1 MSILNLARP
10 PKQNVLRTFSIAV
23 IGGGASAVAFVKS
36 FVGRVS
42 SQGMRNIKLT
52 IFEKEKAV
60 GPGFP
65 YREDFDCLRLNSPP
79 EVMSVC
85 ATNSKHFEEWLYG
98 KNEYRRLYTE
108 SQFLPRWVFGDY
120 LTETL
125 YTSIVQAKNYIQCEI
140 LFKKIEDLNKQDN
153 NQYEVITE
161 DGQSFLFDF
170 VVLAIGAV
178 KPDDHYQLIGHPG
191 YIHDAYPAQEAL
203 ASIGKTETVGIIGTG
218 LAAVDMVLA
227 LRYRGHEG
235 QISMI
240 SRNGRLPSVVDKRQV
255 YETLFFTAK
264 NFKCYLEKNH
274 YVSLR
279 YVIRLLREEFKAA
292 GLNLRE
298 ILLNKE
304 EQQDDL
310 ESVRRKII
318 ASKQQQ
324 AWFNILSTIIPVIT
338 DQFWGDVPQHHKKI
352 FIQKYMSDII
362 RRRTPLPL
370 INVNQI
376 YELLVSKQLQ
386 ILGGIK
392 SIRKQEQTFHVSF
405 VNGQETKHDYMI
417 NATGPSVNV
426 FKNNLISRLLT
437 KGYLVENDNG
447 GIQVNYDSGA
457 VVDRSGQENETFRAI
472 GYITHGTYLFVNN
485 LPVILPIAHKIAG
498 ECVEVVNAIQVQQS
512 QIGHS
517 L

>member
-1 MSILNLARP
+1 MSILNLAKP
-10 PKQNVLRTFSIAV
+10 PKKNVFSTYSIAV

-36 FVGRVS
+36 FVDRVNS
-42 SQGMRNIKLT
+42 RGMSNIKLT

-65 YREDFDCLRLNSPP
+65 YKQDFDCLRLNSPA

-85 ATNSKHFEEWLYG
+85 ATNSEHFEEWLYS
-98 KNEYRRLYTE
+98 KKEYRKLYTE
-108 SQFLPRWVFGDY
+108 SKFLPRWVFGDY

-125 YTSIVQAKNYIQCEI
+125 YTSIVEAKNSIQCEI
-140 LFKKIEDLNKQDN
+140 LFKKIEDINKQDN
-153 NQYEVITE
+153 KQYEVMTE

-170 VVLAIGAV
+170 VILAVGAV
-178 KPDDHYQLIGHPG
+178 KTDDHYQLMGQPG
-191 YIHDAYPAQEAL
+191 YIHDVYPAQEAL
-203 ASIGKTETVGIIGTG
+203 VSVGKTETVGIIGTG

-235 QISMI
+235 NISMI

-255 YETLFFTAK
+255 YETAFFTVE
-264 NFKCYLEKNH
+264 NFKRYLEQNH

-279 YVIRLLREEFKAA
+279 YVIRLLRKEFKAA

-298 ILLNKE
+298 TLLNRE

-310 ESVRRKII
+310 ESIGQKIMASRR
-318 ASKQQQ
+318 QQ
-324 AWFNILSTIIPVIT
+324 AGFNILSTIIPAIT
-338 DQFWGDVPQHHKKI
+338 DQFWNDVPSHHKKI

-362 RRRTPLPL
+362 QRRTPLPL

-376 YELLVSKQLQ
+376 YDLLLSKQLQ

-392 SIRKQEQTFHVSF
+392 SICKWEQKFHVSF
-405 VNGQETKHDYMI
+405 LNGQETLHDYII
-417 NATGPSVNV
+417 NATGPSVDV
-426 FKNNLISRLLT
+426 SKNNLIKRLLT

-457 VVDRSGQENETFRAI
+457 VIDRDKNENETFRAI
-472 GYITHGTYLFVNN
+472 GYIAHGTYLFVNN
-485 LPVILPIAHKIAG
+485 LPVLLPIAHKIAG
-498 ECVEVVNAIQVQQS
+498 ECVEVVHSIQVQRE
-512 QIGHS
+512 QIRHS